1 LPLSFLASWQP
12 FIFGPPLGGP
22 FLCARVVVSHLN
34 LSENHF
40 QMTQGESAMRIVGIS
55 CVTLAC
61 LVFGAFGIERPASP
75 GSLSEPTAQVAGDY
89 ENIEAVLDTSKGL
102 IVIEFFPKD
111 APRHVEHFVK
121 NARTGAYDGT
131 TFHRLVKYGLI
142 QGGDPLSKNPKD
154 RPRYGT
160 GGLNAGLPDEVNKNK
175 HLPGAVSSVLAAVR
189 AGSNDVKPG
198 TSGSQFFIVL
208 NAGPAQS
215 NLDSTFT
222 VFGRVVEG
230 MDVASSIS
238 LSPASAAGVAA
249 DRIEINKVTI
259 REKTPTPDQM
269 KAMLATIDTS
279 VGVIKLQLLPEA
291 APNTARAFVRYA
303 RAGLFDGT
311 TFFRV
316 SQKYFLEVGYLG
328 DWPQESPNRKRQFSL
343 WPIPAEKSEVKQERG
358 TLSMRQNEDGTT
370 TWYFFILSKENPAL
384 DGKHVPLGK
393 VIEGLE
399 VVDKIAEAE
408 VDGDKPKQRI
418 EIKRIT
424 VGSSQ

>member
-1 LPLSFLASWQP
+1 MRKEG
-12 FIFGPPLGGP
+12 IF
-22 FLCARVVVSHLN
+22 
-34 LSENHF
+34 
-40 QMTQGESAMRIVGIS
+40 

-61 LVFGAFGIERPASP
+61 LVFGALGPEQAARSSTLRESIPQ
-75 GSLSEPTAQVAGDY
+75 TAADY
-89 ENIEAVLDTSKGL
+89 DNIEAVLDTSKGQ

-111 APRHVEHFVK
+111 AQRHVESFVK
-121 NARTGAYDGT
+121 NARAGAYDGT

-154 RPRYGT
+154 RARYGT

-175 HLPGAVSSVLAAVR
+175 HLPGAVSSVLASVR
-189 AGSNDVKPG
+189 AGSTQVKPG
-198 TSGSQFFIVL
+198 SSGSQFFIVL
-208 NAGPAQS
+208 NAGPAQA

-238 LSPASAAGVAA
+238 TSPASAADVAV

-259 REKTPTPDQM
+259 RDKTPTLEQM
-269 KAMLATIDTS
+269 KAMRATIETS
-279 VGVIKLQLLPEA
+279 LGGLKLQLLPDA
-291 APNTARAFVRYA
+291 APDTARAFVRYA
-303 RAGLFDGT
+303 RAGLYEGT

-316 SQKYFLEVGYLG
+316 SQGYFLEVGYLG
-328 DWPQESPNRKRQFSL
+328 DWPQDSPNRKNRQFSL

-358 TLSMRQNEDGTT
+358 TVSMRQNTDGTT
-370 TWYFFILSKENPAL
+370 TWYFFILSKDNPAL
-384 DGKHVPLGK
+384 DGKHVPFAR
-393 VIEGLE
+393 VIEGLD

-418 EIKRIT
+418 EIKKIS
-424 VGSSQ
+424 VQ